1 MKMNTKRS
9 LLTSL
14 CCFLLAA
21 CTVEVEQGGASGS
34 GQITLR
40 PGEMEAS
47 IRLSGLGGGGGVPV
61 SRAATDAVVLPGEN
75 EVKELLVYCF
85 VNIRQDGTVF
95 SEEEPTMLDSFEAS
109 TLERVYHYKEGA
121 ADNDLLLTS
130 DGDGYRVTFGVPRD
144 EYHRYFKL
152 VANGGAVPADV
163 VAVSIKDSGTGAL
176 ADRST
181 ATRFVSVGCPQF
193 FPAGGMGGT
202 PLSLTPIA
210 CPLCMMGTGYWRQEL
225 TGGSYQEKNCFTA
238 EKLAQGVRVDL
249 ARQAARFDI
258 DNPAAS
264 GFELRSVKVS
274 DIGEWKFNEEGREQI
289 STRGYYPDLPVENAE
304 FLPAVFYLP
313 QLQYWGGTGNDGG
326 TLRIEL
332 AGVLYGVE
340 TTLVITDGRSWF
352 KPNTRYLITIKNS
365 AGNAVASLRAVP
377 WLDDGSGIEGDV
389 FGKLN
394 AGVTVALN
402 ADMPE
407 AGSIAEIDADN
418 RVIHFSRLSGSR
430 GRAATDLLPLI
441 TFTGAAGDANPIG
454 VIMPADA
461 PLFSMGTASTAT
473 GTYVVPLRLAK
484 SDAASGKQLMESFR
498 APETYKISLVT
509 HRTDAATGAKTQQ
522 VDEYTLKVDYL
533 LPSLLNTV
541 LGDAA
546 GAAQYFPPVTITPP
560 DDTWRVDEVN
570 HKITL
575 PVFPYSGSMPFVLED
590 AGFASGWTE
599 QAGWL
604 EWQRK
609 IMMGG
614 GQSQNFLLMSDN
626 FHSSVPRTGSLTLR
640 CWNSATNRLE
650 TTVYT
655 LEQEAGG
662 GDVTKLTSAGYE
674 VDCSQTANSGT
685 VTGISCSGNTLSIA
699 DNGGV
704 ANPDGYCVS
713 IRSKDRY
720 PILVE
725 IVQGAAWM
733 KLVPCSR
740 RMGGTSG
747 GDANDADA
755 GHYMMGL
762 YIDANSASSAR
773 TGRINISYHDG
784 SGGLKTETLTV
795 SQGKNSGAVGTWS
808 GFS

>member
-21 CTVEVEQGGASGS
+21 CTVEVEQGGAFGS

-85 VNIRQDGTVF
+85 VNIRQNRTVF
-95 SEEEPTMLDSFEAS
+95 SEEEMEMPGSSGES
-109 TLERVYHYKEGA
+109 TLERVYRYTEGA

-144 EYHRYFKL
+144 EYRRYFKL
-152 VANGGAVPADV
+152 VANGGAVPAGV

-225 TGGSYQEKNCFTA
+225 TGGGYQEKNYFTA

-274 DIGEWKFNEEGREQI
+274 DIGEWKFDAEGDKQI

-326 TLRIEL
+326 TLKIEL

-340 TTLVITDGRSWF
+340 TKLVITDGQSWF

-377 WLDDGSGIEGDV
+377 WDDGHGIEGDV

-394 AGVTVALN
+394 AGATVALN
-402 ADMPE
+402 ADMGE

-418 RVIHFSRLSGSR
+418 RVIHFSRLSGG
-430 GRAATDLLPLI
+430 GRERVADPWMPLI

-533 LPSLLNTV
+533 LPSLLDTV
-541 LGDAA
+541 LGDATN
-546 GAAQYFPPVTITPP
+546 AARYFPPVTITPP
-560 DDTWRVDEVN
+560 DDTWRVDEAN

-575 PVFPYSGSMPFVLED
+575 PVFPYSGSVPFVLEN

-609 IMMGG
+609 IMMGE

-626 FHSSVPRTGSLTLR
+626 FYSSVPRTGSLTLR
-640 CWNSATNRLE
+640 CWNASTNRLE

-662 GDVTKLTSAGYE
+662 GDATKLTSAGYE

-704 ANPDGYCVS
+704 TNPEGYCVS
-713 IRSKDRY
+713 IRSKDRN

-740 RMGGTSG
+740 RIDGTSK
-747 GDANDADA
+747 GDGNGADA

-762 YIDANSASSAR
+762 YIDANSSSSAR

-795 SQGKNSGAVGTWS
+795 NQGKNSGALGTWS
-808 GFS
+808 GF